1 MTRGE
6 RGMLIAGT
14 LLLLFMLA
22 SLLALGSAMQN
33 SARFGDL

>member
-6 RGMLIAGT
+6 RSMLIAGT
-14 LLLLFMLA
+14 VLFLFMLA

-33 SARFGDL
+33 